1 MKSEYSY
8 LQHVKLAPGI
18 LRKLREQKGWTKQT
32 LAQQVGVTPATVG
45 NWERGKH
52 ACRERY
58 IKLLAQAFG
67 CTVDELTDG
76 AQITTKARHISETT
90 SQPLPK
96 ANAID
101 QHRKACEL
109 TVKELAQRMH
119 VSTNTIR
126 LWGNGKVMPS
136 AQKVLLLAQ
145 TLGCTVSDLKIPGT
159 FDFDFANFP
168 YNLQRLRCERGLSRA
183 ELSLELLG
191 TTRTCGLG
199 HLERGQYYPSFAQI
213 TRAMQVLSCTLD
225 DLQCNPEPGLP
236 AAQKWVKSRSI
247 AHSKLRQKRRDVGL
261 SQKELAQALGMR
273 TNYISMWETGTAY
286 PNAASMQKLCNFF
299 HCSPDDLFITPSKS
313 EEKS

>member
-8 LQHVKLAPGI
+8 LQHVKLAPGV

-32 LAQQVGVTPATVG
+32 LAQQVGVAPATIG

-52 ACRERY
+52 ACRESC
-58 IKLLAQAFG
+58 IKALAQALG

-76 AQITTKARHISETT
+76 AQVIIKARRINATALP
-90 SQPLPK
+90 PLPK
-96 ANAID
+96 ANSID
-101 QHRKACEL
+101 QYRKACGL

-119 VSTNTIR
+119 VSANTVN
-126 LWGNGKVMPS
+126 LWENGKVMPP

-159 FDFDFANFP
+159 FDFNFANFP

-225 DLQCNPEPGLP
+225 DLQRNPEPGLP
-236 AAQKWVKSRSI
+236 ASQKLVKSRSI
-247 AHSKLRQKRRDVGL
+247 AHPKLRQKRRAVGL
-261 SQKELAQALGMR
+261 SQKKLAQALGMH

-286 PNAASMQKLCNFF
+286 PNAISMQKLCDFF

>member
-8 LQHVKLAPGI
+8 LQHVKLAPGV
-18 LRKLREQKGWTKQT
+18 LRKLREQKGWNKQT
-32 LAQQVGVTPATVG
+32 LAQQVGVAPATVG

-109 TVKELAQRMH
+109 TVKELAQRMN
-119 VSTNTIR
+119 VSANTINR
-126 LWGNGKVMPS
+126 WENGNVMPS

-159 FDFDFANFP
+159 FDFNFANFP
-168 YNLQRLRCERGLSRA
+168 YDLQR
-183 ELSLELLG
+183 
-191 TTRTCGLG
+191 
-199 HLERGQYYPSFAQI
+199 
-213 TRAMQVLSCTLD
+213 
-225 DLQCNPEPGLP
+225 NPEPGLP

-247 AHSKLRQKRRDVGL
+247 VHSKLRQKRRAVGL
-261 SQKELAQALGMR
+261 SQKKLAQALGMR

-286 PNAASMQKLCNFF
+286 PNAVSLKKLCDFF
-299 HCSPDDLFITPSKS
+299 KCTPDDLF
-313 EEKS
+313 

>member
-8 LQHVKLAPGI
+8 LQHVKLAPGV
-18 LRKLREQKGWTKQT
+18 LRKLREQKGWNKQT
-32 LAQQVGVTPATVG
+32 LAQQVGVAPATVG

-119 VSTNTIR
+119 VSANTINR
-126 LWGNGKVMPS
+126 WENGNVMPS

-159 FDFDFANFP
+159 FDFNFANFP

-183 ELSLELLG
+183 ELSFAIFG
-191 TTRTCGLG
+191 HPRTAGLG
-199 HLERGQYYPSFAQI
+199 ALERGKYSPNFAQI
-213 TRAMQVLSCTLD
+213 TQIMQALNCTLD
-225 DLQCNPEPGLP
+225 DLQLAPDADAPV
-236 AAQKWVKSRSI
+236 AQKRIKTQSD
-247 AHSKLRQKRRDVGL
+247 AQSKLRHKRLERGL
-261 SQKELAQALGMR
+261 SQSELAQALGVHGD
-273 TNYISMWETGTAY
+273 YISRWEVGASR